1 MECVLQWL
9 DDLDDFVIRV
19 PVVLQSSHAQRL
31 LTWIFFLALGAAAG
45 FVLALP
51 I

>member
-9 DDLDDFVIRV
+9 DDLDDLLIRV

-31 LTWIFFLALGAAAG
+31 LTWTFFLALGAAAG
-45 FVLALP
+45 FVLALTV
-51 I
+51 